1 METLADRVK
10 MFNAKIGNSKV
21 FDGTCQNLGTRY
33 EQIVAPPKP
42 IDKEQPCEYC
52 QNMRYIY
59 SAAGK
64 LTSCPKCGV
73 ATKWKTAKLESYCSD
88 SERSRKNTFE
98 TFQIAANG
106 VTNAKLLECL
116 KAAKSFASNP
126 KGWLV
131 IYGKRGNGKSHL
143 SAAAYNRCKASSNPN
158 AIFISMPDL
167 VDSLKALF
175 DKRTADDQHTTYD
188 ERLSV
193 YKEIPVLF
201 LDDLGAEKVSDWSQ
215 SVLFSIMDYRYRNEL
230 ATMITSN
237 LLLTDDDCGV
247 ESRVL
252 SRFTHASFCTMIE
265 NNSANYRPKA
275 S

>member
-1 METLADRVK
+1 METLAERVK
-10 MFNAKIGNSKV
+10 LFNAKINKSPV
-21 FDGTCQNLGTRY
+21 IDGAFANLGTRY
-33 EQIVAPPKP
+33 ERIEAPPKP

-59 SAAGK
+59 GANGK
-64 LTSCPKCGV
+64 LASCPKCGV
-73 ATKWKTAKLESYCSD
+73 ATKWKTARLESYCSD
-88 SERSRKNTFE
+88 SERSRRNTFE
-98 TFQIAANG
+98 TFSI
-106 VTNAKLLECL
+106 VTNGTNNQKLIECV
-116 KAAKSFASNP
+116 KAAKSFAQNP

-143 SAAAYNRCKASSNPN
+143 SAAAYNRCKATSNPN

-175 DKRTADDQHTTYD
+175 DKRAADEQHTTYD

-201 LDDLGAEKVSDWSQ
+201 LDDLGAEKVSEWSQ

-230 ATMITSN
+230 PTMITSN
-237 LLLTDDDCGV
+237 LLLNDDDCGV
-247 ESRVL
+247 ETRVL
-252 SRFTHASFCTMIE
+252 SRFTHASFCTMIY
-265 NNSANYRPKA
+265 NDSANYRPKA
-275 S
+275 A